1 MALSGQ
7 VQTYLERTVD
17 GTLWLPSDAQ
27 RLLTQLRD
35 LDGRAEELR
44 AICERKADELLEQPT
59 GNGRGSTMEHSD
71 AIASERSLL
80 ERDQRELLFCQAEKV
95 EVRCLPCCPPP
106 IRTCAGAV
114 VGILQCLAWRG
125 EQAGAES
132 TWRMCQVVESHPVTT
147 RTGRCSVRMFPGA
160 SYATS
165 WSDPPHRSA
174 RQWRSLQEIRKT

>member
-95 EVRCLPCCPPP
+95 EVRCLACCPPP
-106 IRTCAGAV
+106 HTNVRGCCCWHLAV
-114 VGILQCLAWRG
+114 PCVAW
-125 EQAGAES
+125 
-132 TWRMCQVVESHPVTT
+132 
-147 RTGRCSVRMFPGA
+147 
-160 SYATS
+160 
-165 WSDPPHRSA
+165 
-174 RQWRSLQEIRKT
+174 